1 MSFFNKDGS
10 KVQRAVDPE
19 NQYWNR
25 SIFYKLSQRVKFWTI
40 DSERL
45 TVDIFAMS
53 YYPRVEDRLTDSKV
67 YRYERRDTW
76 TKRSPEELNRDG
88 YYRVDGLYDS
98 IIFWGVPVYIKLH
111 GLRKFDI
118 KTVNDKGELIYSQD
132 TSATLHD
139 VMQSSATQ
147 DFIKGMGKTTMAA
160 MDTQKIIMIAILGA
174 GVIFGLY
181 MLGII

>member
-1 MSFFNKDGS
+1 MSLFDKKS
-10 KVQRAVDPE
+10 SVPRAVDPE
-19 NQYWNR
+19 NDYWNK
-25 SIFYKLSQRVKFWTI
+25 SIIYKLCQRVKFWTVN
-40 DSERL
+40 SNRL
-45 TVDIFAMS
+45 VVDIHAKKVF
-53 YYPRVEDRLTDSKV
+53 PRVEDRLTDSGV
-67 YRYERRDTW
+67 YRYTRRDTW
-76 TKRSPEELNRDG
+76 TEKSPEELNRDG